1 MGSEIEI
8 VEERL
13 KSFLGQLQ
21 TECGILDRIVYKNKN
36 QHRRCSYFQYLL
48 KVRRDLRLLQSA
60 HIEEIVSSSFQ
71 VIHGTKPK
79 QKVQLLESCKRC
91 SRRQV
96 LLECPSAMHN
106 IKCSLRSKILLDVVT
121 VFNMVSSLS
130 QKEQSVKL
138 THEGFE
144 VFTEY
149 YPMKDQVVLL
159 DCVWETDK
167 FVLHERI
174 NKSQTECQDRE
185 TREVSL
191 EASAIQYQ
199 SIEVLLG
206 DLVLNGLFDMW
217 VIATYDES
225 GKEDPNCTSDG
236 LAHIKVNNTCS
247 FEGPVIENDDAK
259 KIEHCSKVEDVS
271 GSPRENL
278 PSEIGLPTDSSSS
291 VRSDPLKLKPGSK
304 NKVAFISVNK
314 PAVSTTNVTELHIKG
329 TESRSD
335 DKEDPFFSLLP
346 GGNLKDSLF

>member
-79 QKVQLLESCKRC
+79 QKVQLLESLKRRKC
-91 SRRQV
+91 DSGKHNFLERLLGAARLVSQMVEPMLKAATEISTLLARSFFMGFSVTILALLARLRV
-96 LLECPSAMHN
+96 L
-106 IKCSLRSKILLDVVT
+106 V
-121 VFNMVSSLS
+121 
-130 QKEQSVKL
+130 QQ
-138 THEGFE
+138 

-206 DLVLNGLFDMW
+206 D
-217 VIATYDES
+217 DES

>member
-79 QKVQLLESCKRC
+79 QKVQLLESLKRRKC
-91 SRRQV
+91 DSGKHNFLER
-96 LLECPSAMHN
+96 LLGAARLVSQ
-106 IKCSLRSKILLDVVT
+106 ILLDVVT

-206 DLVLNGLFDMW
+206 D
-217 VIATYDES
+217 DES